1 MMTDALM
8 NQQDVSVELS
18 VRGHRLEI
26 TGTLSW
32 TGSLRGRT
40 IQVLV
45 PGYTYGRHYW
55 DFPHRPDKYS
65 YVRAAVEAGYATVAL
80 DRIGTGASSHPPA
93 AILTLDA
100 HVAALAAVVTALR
113 EGRVADTAPNRIVT
127 VGHSLGSAIVA
138 AHAVSGTLDTD
149 VGPVDGSILTGFS
162 HFPLPGTPFFF
173 ALATWPAREARNG
186 ERLPAGY
193 RTTIPGTRRTLY
205 APGGVER
212 DVLFADERLKET
224 TVNVREVLG
233 RSFPLV
239 YRTRQLAGPL
249 LVITGSRDT
258 VVCGRPAWM
267 RLERLFFG
275 PRADVSIV
283 SLTGFGHCLNTSPR
297 ATQAFSSMT
306 GWCDSRV
313 GVGVP

>member
-1 MMTDALM
+1 M
-8 NQQDVSVELS
+8 NRQDINVPLS
-18 VRGHRLEI
+18 VRGHSLEI

-32 TGSLRGRT
+32 TNQLHART

-65 YVRAAVEAGYATVAL
+65 YVRSAVEAGYATLAL

-93 AILTLDA
+93 ADLTLDL

-113 EGRVADTAPNRIVT
+113 HGSVADTLSNRIVT

-138 AHAVSGTLDTD
+138 AHAVSAALDSS
-149 VGPVDGSILTGFS
+149 VEPVDGSILTGFS
-162 HFPLPGTPFFF
+162 HLPLPGTPLFFMM
-173 ALATWPAREARNG
+173 ATWPVRTARGG

-193 RTTIPGTRRTLY
+193 RTTIPGTRRALY
-205 APGGVER
+205 APGPAER
-212 DVLFADERLKET
+212 AVLVADERLKET
-224 TVNVREVLG
+224 TANVREVVG
-233 RSFPLV
+233 RSLPLV
-239 YRTRQLAGPL
+239 YRTRVLGGPL
-249 LVITGSRDT
+249 LIITGSRDT

-267 RLERLFFG
+267 RLERRFFA

-283 SLTGFGHCLNTSPR
+283 SARGFGHCLNTSPR
-297 ATQAFSSMT
+297 AIRVFSSMIE
-306 GWCDSRV
+306 WCHSRV
-313 GVGVP
+313 GVGIL